1 MTLRL
6 TETHEY
12 FMKGADFYY
21 NEEFEHLVIYDDD
34 MNKVDLGGVTLQSLK
49 ALFANI
55 GAAKLR
61 QTKKDKEAA

>member
-12 FMKGADFYY
+12 YMKGADFYY
-21 NEEFEHLVIYDDD
+21 NEEFEHLVVYDDD

>member
-1 MTLRL
+1 
-6 TETHEY
+6 
-12 FMKGADFYY
+12 MKGADFYY
-21 NEEFEHLVIYDDD
+21 NEEFEHLVVYDDD

>member
-55 GAAKLR
+55 GASKLR
-61 QTKKDKEAA
+61 QTKKEKEAA